1 MIILNKCFTTYV
13 IPTKIPKL
21 TIDELVIHAAG
32 GPRLDS
38 TSRTVRSPLNVRSD
52 SYILVVVQATPL
64 PIGEDVGMRVGA
76 CLVEWSRIVGSQIRG
91 GERLTAVNAAKR
103 EKVELDHVVLSI
115 DLILHVSPRPEK
127 GV

>member
-38 TSRTVRSPLNVRSD
+38 TSGAVRSPSNVRSD
-52 SYILVVVQATPL
+52 S
-64 PIGEDVGMRVGA
+64 
-76 CLVEWSRIVGSQIRG
+76 
-91 GERLTAVNAAKR
+91 
-103 EKVELDHVVLSI
+103 
-115 DLILHVSPRPEK
+115 
-127 GV
+127 

>member
-38 TSRTVRSPLNVRSD
+38 TSRTVRSLPNVS
-52 SYILVVVQATPL
+52 S
-64 PIGEDVGMRVGA
+64 
-76 CLVEWSRIVGSQIRG
+76 
-91 GERLTAVNAAKR
+91 N
-103 EKVELDHVVLSI
+103 
-115 DLILHVSPRPEK
+115 
-127 GV
+127 

>member
-1 MIILNKCFTTYV
+1 M
-13 IPTKIPKL
+13 IPTKIPEL

-38 TSRTVRSPLNVRSD
+38 TSGTVLSPLNVRSN
-52 SYILVVVQATPL
+52 SPILAVVQATPF

-91 GERLTAVNAAKR
+91 GERLTAGDATKR